1 MSTQRV
7 VRFQV
12 ALETISSLPSYPS
25 HYLLQ
30 PASPSAHQ
38 SSRTKFLQRLVR
50 YLLNWFLFP
59 FSRHAITPFV
69 VVNSR
74 SCLFRFFVF
83 CFLVG
88 ILLVCN
94 KLAKNTLPIS
104 AIIHLTHT
112 LALTFV
118 LLLATTATTH
128 TAYANASSPWKI
140 RKFAHSPLFHLHSR
154 NSFLSGTETPTP
166 HRVIQSLTYSLA
178 STTPQ
183 RSSNGQPRVGFL
195 IPKPPEL
202 IANLVLQQSRS
213 FLLKEAELSA
223 NNFEIPESVLSDKL
237 ALLKRA
243 F

>member
-7 VRFQV
+7 VRF
-12 ALETISSLPSYPS
+12 ALETISNLPSYPS

-50 YLLNWFLFP
+50 YHLNWFLFS
-59 FSRHAITPFV
+59 FSRHAIAPFV

-74 SCLFRFFVF
+74 SCLFRLFCYFFVF
-83 CFLVG
+83 VFLVG

-128 TAYANASSPWKI
+128 TAYANASCTVENKEVCTLPAISLSLSKL
-140 RKFAHSPLFHLHSR
+140 FPLCSR
-154 NSFLSGTETPTP
+154 DTNTSSGDSE
-166 HRVIQSLTYSLA
+166 
-178 STTPQ
+178 
-183 RSSNGQPRVGFL
+183 F
-195 IPKPPEL
+195 
-202 IANLVLQQSRS
+202 NLLSRS
-213 FLLKEAELSA
+213 DSA
-223 NNFEIPESVLSDKL
+223 SALVKRQAPSWFPIPNSNSPTRYEDNVLSRDTGSL
-237 ALLKRA
+237 QE
-243 F
+243 